1 VKVTLEY
8 FKASGK
14 WYGGG
19 DFEYNGNDYYG
30 AIDAA
35 RDLKRAGKLP
45 GLVDGSREWHILVT
59 VACSEVPH
67 LIPYG
72 AQ

>member
-19 DFEYNGNDYYG
+19 DFEFNGTLWHE
-30 AIDAA
+30 AVAAA

-59 VACSEVPH
+59 VQGCEVPH

-72 AQ
+72 A